1 MKIDNLSKLRK
12 MFKRTVIELTAA
24 YGLIIGLQGILHLRE
39 HYSRRNL
46 SASVSTW
53 IISFLLASDLF
64 KDVLHSF

>member
-1 MKIDNLSKLRK
+1 MKIDNWGKLRK
-12 MFKRTVIELTAA
+12 MFKRIAVELTA
-24 YGLIIGLQGILHLRE
+24 YGLIIGLQGTLHLRE

-53 IISFLLASDLF
+53 IISFLFASDLS

>member
-1 MKIDNLSKLRK
+1 MKINNCDEMRK
-12 MFKRTVIELTAA
+12 MFKRIVVELTA
-24 YGLIIGLQGILHLRE
+24 YSLITGLQGILHLRE

-53 IISFLLASDLF
+53 IISFLLASDLS

>member
-12 MFKRTVIELTAA
+12 MFKRTVIELTA
-24 YGLIIGLQGILHLRE
+24 YGLILGLQGILHLRE
-39 HYSRRNL
+39 RNL

-53 IISFLLASDLF
+53 IISFLLASDLS

>member
-12 MFKRTVIELTAA
+12 MFKRTELTAA

-53 IISFLLASDLF
+53 IISFLLASDLS

>member
-12 MFKRTVIELTAA
+12 MFKRTVVESTA
-24 YGLIIGLQGILHLRE
+24 YGLITGLQGILNLRE

-53 IISFLLASDLF
+53 IISFLLASDLS

>member
-1 MKIDNLSKLRK
+1 MKIDNWGKLRK
-12 MFKRTVIELTAA
+12 MFKRTVVELTA
-24 YGLIIGLQGILHLRE
+24 YGLITGLQGILHLRE

-53 IISFLLASDLF
+53 IISFLLASDLS

>member
-1 MKIDNLSKLRK
+1 MKINNWDKLRK
-12 MFKRTVIELTAA
+12 MFKRTAVELTA
-24 YGLIIGLQGILHLRE
+24 YDLITDLQGILHLRE

-53 IISFLLASDLF
+53 IISFLLASDLS

>member
-39 HYSRRNL
+39 RNL

-53 IISFLLASDLF
+53 IISFLLASDLS
-64 KDVLHSF
+64 KDVLRSF